1 MPCPPYPKSICK
13 SLHQSIPKSLHPE
26 LPGPE
31 DNIVDFPEGKIG
43 VYTKFFKFANYRIP
57 VSQFL
62 FNILGHFQIYL
73 SQLSVIGGAKVSHFK
88 INCHVLNI
96 RPTVNLFRVFYI
108 PSYNS
113 GMDER
118 VFPTVVDWHT
128 SAPKDER
135 PAADSYSA
143 VDVATLNLHQMEFF
157 NLINAPNPLKV
168 KIGAH
173 PRLSH
178 EVPLLTATATR
189 LINMENTPATSVS
202 SETPP
207 VIMKSPIDFSN
218 KESLQLLT
226 KGDQTETQVVPELNL
241 EKEAAAMRPP
251 LNKRRRKRDK
261 GEAEANRPLPR
272 SQGKIMLSRSPEQ
285 DIAQSSKKAAAAE
298 DPDSEKSISFTSM
311 GGPPEDIYQPGW
323 GVTSNCL
330 LDTPEACQDML
341 ANGFPAE
348 APGKRSGEAV
358 TKIRAGLVK
367 GQVTGKEK
375 IKVAFEEFK
384 KHEDERVTS
393 RYAEMDARLDALSI
407 DLIEKLYP
415 HVLTAIAGH
424 RWVIGHD
431 LRLAVMKCAKSME
444 LRQVFA
450 NVVSAGISKG
460 MSEGLKHGVE
470 HGKAKLNLAAV
481 EAYDP
486 KADDKFTTTFQALKD
501 LEYPLVDQLKRLK
514 DAPIDLIM
522 ASLYLE
528 SDTEEDAP

>member
-226 KGDQTETQVVPELNL
+226 KGDQTETQVPVAVAPEV
-241 EKEAAAMRPP
+241 
-251 LNKRRRKRDK
+251 
-261 GEAEANRPLPR
+261 PR
-272 SQGKIMLSRSPEQ
+272 SENP
-285 DIAQSSKKAAAAE
+285 
-298 DPDSEKSISFTSM
+298 
-311 GGPPEDIYQPGW
+311 
-323 GVTSNCL
+323 
-330 LDTPEACQDML
+330 
-341 ANGFPAE
+341 
-348 APGKRSGEAV
+348 
-358 TKIRAGLVK
+358 

-501 LEYPLVDQLKRLK
+501 LEYPLVDQLKRSSYLK
-514 DAPIDLIM
+514 IPVYPEVRDPKDPWAFKEEIL
-522 ASLYLE
+522 L
-528 SDTEEDAP
+528 EDAITANISHADKKKKSRVVCRTYGVGSAHHARSDGVPVSVPNVARRGLKILLVDTATQTEVFEDEGSPRLLRCKSLPPMFNLGWS